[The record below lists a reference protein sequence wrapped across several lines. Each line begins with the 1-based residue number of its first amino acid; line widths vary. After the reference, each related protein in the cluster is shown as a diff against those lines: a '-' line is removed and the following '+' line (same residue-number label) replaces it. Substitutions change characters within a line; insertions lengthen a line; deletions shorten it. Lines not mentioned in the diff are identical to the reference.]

1 MELGE
6 KLQSIRKS
14 HNLSQSDLAEKLD
27 VSRQSVSKWE
37 TGTATPELSKLIQI
51 SELFNISLDEMTGL
65 KEEPDSEERR
75 SEEDVEE
82 CQPQNKM
89 RSNSIVGLIGKT
101 YNSTLLSFIDTS
113 VLLFVFV
120 PAHVFLYENGYY
132 GPVSFSFIEQFDLVG
147 KSLLQDVPF
156 ILLLL
161 GFYFRRVLRKDYKYR
176 KVTRMDLGLSVMIF
190 SLSILLPIYLWL
202 QSSFWTSLV
211 ILAGQIGLLV
221 VILNISLLLVF
232 TGKRTEAAERLE

>member
-101 YNSTLLSFIDTS
+101 YNSTLLSFIDT
-113 VLLFVFV
+113 
-120 PAHVFLYENGYY
+120 
-132 GPVSFSFIEQFDLVG
+132 
-147 KSLLQDVPF
+147 
-156 ILLLL
+156 
-161 GFYFRRVLRKDYKYR
+161 
-176 KVTRMDLGLSVMIF
+176 
-190 SLSILLPIYLWL
+190 
-202 QSSFWTSLV
+202 
-211 ILAGQIGLLV
+211 
-221 VILNISLLLVF
+221 
-232 TGKRTEAAERLE
+232 

>member
-51 SELFNISLDEMTGL
+51 SELFNISLDEMTGR
-65 KEEPDSEERR
+65 KEHTDPEERR
-75 SEEDVEE
+75 SDVAESW
-82 CQPQNKM
+82 PQTKV

-120 PAHVFLYENGYY
+120 PVHVFLYENGYY
-132 GPVSFSFIEQFDLVG
+132 GPLSFSFIEQFDLVG

-161 GFYFRRVLRKDYKYR
+161 GFYFRRVIRKDYKYR
-176 KVTRMDLGLSVMIF
+176 KVTRMDLGLSVLIF
-190 SLSILLPIYLWL
+190 SLSIILPIYLWL
-202 QSSFWTSLV
+202 QNSFWTSFV

-221 VILNISLLLVF
+221 VMLNISLLFIF
-232 TGKRTEAAERLE
+232 TGNRKTMDESLE